1 MDDGDL
7 TRQLLTEIRD
17 AQREHLAE
25 YKRVAARSLE
35 LQACRMNST
44 AHAHRRCVST
54 ADRVSSQRSRIP
66 LRAAGSLPR

>member
-7 TRQLLTEIRD
+7 TRQLLAEIRV

-44 AHAHRRCVST
+44 AHA
-54 ADRVSSQRSRIP
+54 SSP
-66 LRAAGSLPR
+66 LRLDG